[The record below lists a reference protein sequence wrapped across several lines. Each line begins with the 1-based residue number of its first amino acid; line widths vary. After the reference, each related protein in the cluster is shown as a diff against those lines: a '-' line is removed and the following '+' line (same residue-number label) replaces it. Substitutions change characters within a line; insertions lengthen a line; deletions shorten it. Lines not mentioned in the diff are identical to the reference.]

1 MSYRPEWVDA
11 LRRKYYSRSICQF
24 ILHGNVN
31 DFVRVSENEQG
42 EYLKLNQYLMYELFK
57 KRDIV
62 ICYDRANGISFSQPE
77 MKKDFLNSLTAYD
90 TLHGTNFAKALPKDP
105 IRAFAILENYI
116 RIRLNDKKRIS
127 LIIEYAETLAP
138 ASTMAYSNAEDRAI
152 QVYLLRWAKDA
163 LFIESDFTL
172 VMVTENI
179 EEMNHAIVRNP
190 YTAEIEIAYPDET
203 ERLRFIYFM
212 TRKYSKI
219 IELLEMTPE
228 ILAKHTAGVNLVHLK
243 TLLLEILENNIRF
256 TNADLMK
263 KKQEI
268 IEAEANGLLEFV
280 KTKYNLD
287 YVAGHKYAKQHLR
300 EAAMAI
306 KNGRNDVLPMGYLVN
321 GPVGTGKTFLVSCFA
336 AEIGIPMVLL
346 KNFRSQWQGVTEANL
361 ERVLRILKAMNPVA
375 VMIDEADA
383 YLGNRNAQGD
393 SGVSSRVFS
402 MIASFMSNTEHRG
415 KIIWFLLTARPD
427 LMPVDLKRQG
437 RAEEHIA
444 LFYPETIEEKKELF
458 EVMLKKVGIQEV
470 TVNDF
475 EDEFYQNL
483 KILSG
488 ADMEAALTRAKF
500 KAASIGKNIVTK
512 EIIKQVMDDF
522 IPPTYPEEI
531 ELMNYVAVLECTSKE
546 LLPEKFRSI
555 PRDELLNK
563 IEELKKFKIRN

>member
-1 MSYRPEWVDA
+1 MANRPAWVEN
-11 LRRKYYSRSICQF
+11 LSRKYYSRNICQF

-31 DFVRVSENEQG
+31 DYVKTTNE
-42 EYLKLNQYLMYELFK
+42 ETDYTKLNYYLAHELFK

-62 ICYDRANGISFSQPE
+62 VSYDRANGITFKTPE
-77 MKKDFLNSLTAYD
+77 MRKDFFLSLEAYD
-90 TLHGTNFAKALPKDP
+90 TLHGTNFAKSLPKDP
-105 IRAFAILENYI
+105 ARAFAILENYF
-116 RIRLNDKKRIS
+116 RIRLNDRKRIAF
-127 LIIEYAETLAP
+127 IIEYAETIAP
-138 ASTMAYSNAEDRAI
+138 ANTTAFLNAEDRSV
-152 QVYLLRWAKDA
+152 QVYLLRWAKDS
-163 LFIESDFTL
+163 LFLEGDFTIIMITDNL
-172 VMVTENI
+172 G
-179 EEMNHAIVRNP
+179 EMNQNIVRNP
-190 YTAEIEIAYPDET
+190 YTAEIEISYPDET
-203 ERLRFIYFM
+203 ERLHFIYYV
-212 TRKYSKI
+212 TRKHPRI

-243 TLLLEILENNIRF
+243 TLLFEILENNIRF
-256 TNADLMK
+256 TNQDLMK
-263 KKQEI
+263 KKEEI

-287 YVAGHKYAKQHLR
+287 FVAGHRYAKEHLR
-300 EAAMAI
+300 EAAKAL
-306 KNGRNDVLPMGYLVN
+306 KNGRGDVLPMGYLVN

-336 AEIGIPMVLL
+336 AEIGIPMVQL

-375 VMIDEADA
+375 VIIDEADA
-383 YLGNRNAQGD
+383 YLGNRNSQGD

-444 LFYPETIEEKKELF
+444 LFYPETLQEKKELF
-458 EVMLKKVGIQEV
+458 QVMLKKVDIASV
-470 TVNDF
+470 KADDF
-475 EDEFYQNL
+475 NDEFFANL

-500 KAASIGKNIVTK
+500 KSASQGMPAPNT
-512 EIIKQVMDDF
+512 QVIQQTFDDF

-546 LLPEKFRSI
+546 LLPEKFRDLS
-555 PRDELLNK
+555 RDEILNK
-563 IEELKKFKIRN
+563 VEELKRFKVRN

>member
-1 MSYRPEWVDA
+1 MSYRPEWVEN
-11 LRRKYYSRSICQF
+11 LRRKYYSRNVCQF
-24 ILHGNVN
+24 ILHGNIN
-31 DFVRVSENEQG
+31 DYVRVAETDQA
-42 EYLKLNQYLMYELFK
+42 EYLKLNQYLMNELFK
-57 KRDIV
+57 KREIV
-62 ICYDRANGISFSQPE
+62 ISYDRANGISFSQPN
-77 MKKDFLNSLTAYD
+77 MRQDFINSLTAYD
-90 TLHGTNFAKALPKDP
+90 TLHGTNFAKSLPKDP
-105 IRAFAILENYI
+105 TRAFAILENYI
-116 RIRLNDKKRIS
+116 RIRLNDKKRIA
-127 LIIEYAETLAP
+127 LIIEYAETIVP

-163 LFIESDFTL
+163 LFLESDFTL
-172 VMVTENI
+172 IMVTENI
-179 EEMNHAIVRNP
+179 AEMNQSLVRNP

-203 ERLRFIYFM
+203 ERLHFIYFM
-212 TRKYSKI
+212 TRKYPKL

-256 TNADLMK
+256 ENKDLMK
-263 KKQEI
+263 KKEEI

-287 YVAGHKYAKQHLR
+287 YVAGHKYAKEHLKQ
-300 EAAMAI
+300 AAAAI
-306 KNGRNDVLPMGYLVN
+306 QNGRGDVLPMGYLVN

-361 ERVLRILKAMNPVA
+361 ERVLRLLKAMNPVA

-444 LFYPETIEEKKELF
+444 LFYPETVEEKKELF
-458 EVMLKKVGIQEV
+458 EVMLKKVNIKEV

-475 EDEFYQNL
+475 DNTFYENL

-500 KAASIGKNIVTK
+500 KAASKGMAAVDK
-512 EIIKQVMDDF
+512 EIIQETLNDF

-546 LLPEKFRSI
+546 LLPERFRNLS
-555 PRDELLNK
+555 RDEILNRV
-563 IEELKKFKIRN
+563 EQLKKFKVKN